1 VGPVEGVE
9 LAVPVAGALPVVLLA
24 ALVSVVLG
32 AVELLLLA
40 VEPCETV
47 EFEDAAFDCEAS
59 LEGEALLVA
68 GVALALDDG

>member
-1 VGPVEGVE
+1 MALLV
-9 LAVPVAGALPVVLLA
+9 LPVAGALPVLLA

-47 EFEDAAFDCEAS
+47 EFEDCDEV
-59 LEGEALLVA
+59 LG
-68 GVALALDDG
+68 